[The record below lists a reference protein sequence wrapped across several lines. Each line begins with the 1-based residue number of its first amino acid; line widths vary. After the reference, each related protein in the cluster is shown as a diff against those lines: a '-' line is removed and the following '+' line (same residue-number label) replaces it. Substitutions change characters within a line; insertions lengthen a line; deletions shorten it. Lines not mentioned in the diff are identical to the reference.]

1 MENENTE
8 NTIEIQQEQLTDQAS
23 VQSVEQLPE
32 DESIIAAR
40 ERRVA
45 EARKLTLFSDVF
57 MTTALKDTAACQH
70 VLRILTGIKTLTVKT
85 VRTQYRISNI
95 TSHDAVLDVLAEDRE
110 GHLIDIEI
118 QRADTIDHARR
129 TRFYGSMIDSEYLQK
144 GKTYSEMP
152 DVHIIYISET
162 DLWNAGRTTYLVKK
176 FFEGT
181 DVAYDDG
188 LYIRYVNAAVDDGSD
203 TARLMEYFKT
213 TDPEDASQ
221 GDLSKRVHLL
231 KCEKGGWDEMCE
243 VSEKWYKEGEAVG
256 EARGEMK
263 KAKETAFEL
272 ADMGLP
278 VEKIAKAVKVNLD
291 TVKGW
296 FSEKPSIAR

>member
-1 MENENTE
+1 MENENIVE
-8 NTIEIQQEQLTDQAS
+8 KSQKQFKDQP
-23 VQSVEQLPE
+23 VEQLPE

-95 TSHDAVLDVLAEDRE
+95 TSHDAILDVLAEDGK
-110 GHLIDIEI
+110 GHLMNIEI

-203 TARLMEYFKT
+203 IARLMEYFKT

-243 VSEKWYKEGEAVG
+243 VSEKWYKEGEA
-256 EARGEMK
+256 RGEMK

-278 VEKIAKAVKVNLD
+278 VEKIAKAVKVNLE

-296 FSEKPSIAR
+296 FSEKPSVAR

>member
-1 MENENTE
+1 MDNENTVEKPQNQFKQLDQLE
-8 NTIEIQQEQLTDQAS
+8 NQPAEQLS
-23 VQSVEQLPE
+23 E
-32 DESIIAAR
+32 DESIIVAR

-57 MTTALKDTAACQH
+57 MTTALKDPAACQH

-95 TSHDAVLDVLAEDRE
+95 TSHDAILDVLAEDGE
-110 GHLIDIEI
+110 GRLMNIEI

-162 DLWNAGRTTYLVKK
+162 DLWDAGRTTYPVEKRFK
-176 FFEGT
+176 GT
-181 DVAYDDG
+181 DVEYDDG
-188 LYIRYVNAAVDDGSD
+188 LYILYVNAAVDDGSD

-243 VSEKWYKEGEAVG
+243 VSEKWYKEGEAAG
-256 EARGEMK
+256 EARGEK
-263 KAKETAFEL
+263 KGVLETLFGLVKDGILSVSDAAKRANMNVADFE
-272 ADMGLP
+272 
-278 VEKIAKAVKVNLD
+278 KAYKMFLL
-291 TVKGW
+291 
-296 FSEKPSIAR
+296 

>member
-1 MENENTE
+1 MENENIE
-8 NTIEIQQEQLTDQAS
+8 NTIKKHQEQS
-23 VQSVEQLPE
+23 VVQVSEQLSE
-32 DESIIAAR
+32 DESIIVAR

-57 MTTALKDTAACQH
+57 MTTALKDVAACQH
-70 VLRILTGIKTLTVKT
+70 VLRILTGIKTLIVKT

-95 TSHDAVLDVLAEDRE
+95 TSHDAILDVLAENGK
-110 GHLIDIEI
+110 GHLMNIEI

-152 DVHIIYISET
+152 DVHILYISET

-181 DVAYDDG
+181 DVSYDDG

-203 TARLMEYFKT
+203 IARLMEYFKT

-243 VSEKWYKEGEAVG
+243 VSEKWYKEGEA
-256 EARGEMK
+256 RGEMK
-263 KAKETAFEL
+263 AKRETAFEL

-278 VEKIAKAVKVNLD
+278 VEKIAKAVKVNLE

-296 FSEKPSIAR
+296 FSENPSIAK

>member
-1 MENENTE
+1 MGNENIE
-8 NTIEIQQEQLTDQAS
+8 NTIKKHQEQPV
-23 VQSVEQLPE
+23 VQISEQLSE
-32 DESIIAAR
+32 DESIIVAR

-45 EARKLTLFSDVF
+45 EARNLTLFSDVF
-57 MTTALKDTAACQH
+57 MTTALKDVAACQH
-70 VLRILTGIKTLTVKT
+70 VLRILTGIKTLIVKT

-95 TSHDAVLDVLAEDRE
+95 TSHDAILDVLAENGK
-110 GHLIDIEI
+110 GHLMNIEI

-181 DVAYDDG
+181 DVSYDDG

-203 TARLMEYFKT
+203 IARLMEYFKT

-243 VSEKWYKEGEAVG
+243 VSEKWYKEGEA
-256 EARGEMK
+256 RGEMK
-263 KAKETAFEL
+263 AKRETAFEL
-272 ADMGLP
+272 ANMGLP
-278 VEKIAKAVKVNLD
+278 VEKIAKAVKVNLE

-296 FSEKPSIAR
+296 FSENPSIAK

>member
-1 MENENTE
+1 MENENIVE
-8 NTIEIQQEQLTDQAS
+8 KPQKQFEDQP
-23 VQSVEQLPE
+23 VEQLPE

-95 TSHDAVLDVLAEDRE
+95 TSHDAILDVLAEDGK
-110 GHLIDIEI
+110 GHLMNIEI

-203 TARLMEYFKT
+203 IARLMEYFKT

-278 VEKIAKAVKVNLD
+278 VEKIAKAVKVNLE

-296 FSEKPSIAR
+296 FSEKPSVAR

>member
-1 MENENTE
+1 M
-8 NTIEIQQEQLTDQAS
+8 I
-23 VQSVEQLPE
+23 
-32 DESIIAAR
+32 
-40 ERRVA
+40 

-57 MTTALKDTAACQH
+57 MTTALKDPAACQH
-70 VLRILTGIKTLTVKT
+70 VLRILTGIKNLTVKT

-95 TSHDAVLDVLAEDRE
+95 TSHDAVLDVLAEDGE
-110 GHLIDIEI
+110 GRLMNIEI

-162 DLWNAGRTTYLVKK
+162 DLWNAGRTTYPVKK

-188 LYIRYVNAAVDDGSD
+188 LYILYVNAAVDDGSD
-203 TARLMEYFKT
+203 TARLMGYFKT

-243 VSEKWYKEGEAVG
+243 VSEKWYKEGEAAGEARG

-263 KAKETAFEL
+263 AKQETTIEL

-278 VEKIAKAVKVNLD
+278 VEKIAKAVKVAPEM
-291 TVKGW
+291 VKGW
-296 FSEKPSIAR
+296 LSKKPSVAR

>member
-1 MENENTE
+1 MENENIVE
-8 NTIEIQQEQLTDQAS
+8 KPQKQPEDQSA
-23 VQSVEQLPE
+23 EQLPE
-32 DESIIAAR
+32 EESIIAAR

-95 TSHDAVLDVLAEDRE
+95 TSHDAVLDVLAEDGE
-110 GHLIDIEI
+110 GHLMNIEI

-144 GKTYSEMP
+144 GKKYSEMP

-162 DLWNAGRTTYLVKK
+162 DLWNAGRTTYPVKK

-188 LYIRYVNAAVDDGSD
+188 FYIRYVNAAVDDGSD
-203 TARLMEYFKT
+203 TAKLMEYFKT

-243 VSEKWYKEGEAVG
+243 VSEKWYKEGEARG

-263 KAKETAFEL
+263 KAKETAL
-272 ADMGLP
+272 KMKKKGYPDATIADLLEVGVATLQQ
-278 VEKIAKAVKVNLD
+278 
-291 TVKGW
+291 W
-296 FSEKPSIAR
+296 FSEKPSVAR

>member
-1 MENENTE
+1 M
-8 NTIEIQQEQLTDQAS
+8 
-23 VQSVEQLPE
+23 
-32 DESIIAAR
+32 
-40 ERRVA
+40 
-45 EARKLTLFSDVF
+45 
-57 MTTALKDTAACQH
+57 
-70 VLRILTGIKTLTVKT
+70 LRILTGIETLTVKT

-95 TSHDAVLDVLAEDRE
+95 TSHDAILDVLAEDGE
-110 GHLIDIEI
+110 GRLMNIEI

-162 DLWNAGRTTYLVKK
+162 DLWNAGRTTYPVEKYFK
-176 FFEGT
+176 GT

-188 LYIRYVNAAVDDGSD
+188 LYILYVNAAVDDGSD

-278 VEKIAKAVKVNLD
+278 AEKIAKAVKVNLE

-296 FSEKPSIAR
+296 LSGTPSVAR

>member
-1 MENENTE
+1 
-8 NTIEIQQEQLTDQAS
+8 
-23 VQSVEQLPE
+23 
-32 DESIIAAR
+32 
-40 ERRVA
+40 
-45 EARKLTLFSDVF
+45 
-57 MTTALKDTAACQH
+57 MTTALKDPAACQH

-95 TSHDAVLDVLAEDRE
+95 TSHDAILDVLAEDGE
-110 GHLIDIEI
+110 GRLMNIEI
-118 QRADTIDHARR
+118 QRADTVDHARR

-162 DLWNAGRTTYLVKK
+162 DLWDAGRTTYPVEKYFK
-176 FFEGT
+176 GT

-188 LYIRYVNAAVDDGSD
+188 RYILYVNAEVDDGSD

-256 EARGEMK
+256 EMEAKQETALNMK
-263 KAKETAFEL
+263 KKGYPDTTI
-272 ADMGLP
+272 ADILEVG
-278 VEKIAKAVKVNLD
+278 VA
-291 TVKGW
+291 TVQQWLSK
-296 FSEKPSIAR
+296 KPTGAR